1 MSILFFI
8 WRQRGRVVRDLKP
21 GDPEFKSRSD
31 HQLAGFVRGSPWF
44 LNSSAT
50 LVHSQLV
57 CLLPVVILNLL
68 SSFQLFVSLALKNPS
83 GEWSITYVCMYV
95 CYIPSQPFV
104 TRVHIISLKLQK
116 NVPQMRCKLHRPIW
130 SEVAV
135 AARSLPCDRTIFVI
149 EWLVMTVL
157 RRNYC
162 FQPIRGGSSVGLNIC
177 SWHGT

>member
-50 LVHSQLV
+50 LVRSQLV

-95 CYIPSQPFV
+95 CMLHTVSTVCNACSHNISQTPEKCSSDEV
-104 TRVHIISLKLQK
+104 QASPTHLERGCRS
-116 NVPQMRCKLHRPIW
+116 
-130 SEVAV
+130 SEVV
-135 AARSLPCDRTIFVI
+135 AL
-149 EWLVMTVL
+149 
-157 RRNYC
+157 
-162 FQPIRGGSSVGLNIC
+162 
-177 SWHGT
+177 